1 MNLDKKQ
8 IAIATAAVLTGVA
21 LANSAMAQSP
31 TPQVIERVEVT
42 GSAIKRIDAETA
54 VPVTVLR
61 MDDLRNEG
69 VTTVEQVMSLL
80 SSVQMQTGAS
90 QIVGSGS
97 GGAAFANLRGIGANK
112 TLVLLNGRRVA
123 NNALSAVSP
132 DLGMIPIAAISR
144 VEVLRDGASALYGT
158 DAIGGVINFIT
169 RHDYAGGTVSAGFDS
184 PQHKGGQSTSAN
196 LGFGFGELGKD
207 KFNVFG
213 FIDHQSQDRIRGD
226 QRPFNSRYPGGI
238 SPTPFPANY
247 FQAGDSGNPAAPDCK
262 SDAGV
267 VLVSD
272 GGKGCNIATSRFV
285 NYIPKTERAS
295 AMVKATVAIT
305 PDTRVGLEFFAS
317 QSKVE
322 SIVAPVPYGGLI
334 QNRTLPDGS
343 LNPYYPGNPGSSI
356 TTPNI
361 PLDPNFAYAG
371 TRQGVRPGFV
381 FVKWRDL
388 PNGSRED
395 RSKND
400 QHRLILSLDGVV
412 ANWDYQTAL
421 TFNENK
427 YRQNLA
433 GYSDGAKITAGVLNG
448 IINPFGAQ
456 SAAGAAYI
464 DAAALNGNL
473 QNAKGT
479 VTGFD
484 AKASREF
491 GDWFSATRSAALAV
505 GAEYRREKY
514 RQAGNTEFAE
524 AVVASTGFDP
534 ETLNAGSRNVYAA
547 YAELNVPLTKRLD
560 VTAAMRYDNYSDV
573 GSTVNPKFSFRYEH
587 SKQVLVRGAVST
599 GFRAPDLYELNA
611 ANAFT
616 NTSSFNDPVNCPG
629 GVPIAGKP
637 RATNCQQQ
645 FQALTGGNI
654 NLKPEK
660 SKNATLGFV
669 FEPFKEANI
678 GIDFWWVNMSNQI
691 GALPAATVFG
701 DPTRFANVFRRNA
714 AGDLS
719 TDGSACPNPVTCGY
733 VDLRQQ
739 NLGDLKSNGIDFSG
753 SYRLPVGASA
763 LTFRLQSSYMIK
775 SDYQDYAGGP
785 FNVNVGAFVGAGPIF
800 RWQHNANLNWT
811 RGAVDLGLAVH
822 NKSSYLDQPNTRGT
836 GHRVGAYTTFDLY
849 GSWRPFKTLTLAAG
863 VRNLLDR
870 DPPLS
875 YQTTVFQAGYDPR
888 YTDPTGR
895 SFYIRASYT
904 FR

>member
-1 MNLDKKQ
+1 MNLERKQ
-8 IAIATAAVLTGVA
+8 IAIATAAVLAGVA
-21 LANSAMAQSP
+21 LANAAMAQSP
-31 TPQVIERVEVT
+31 TPQIIERVEVT

-69 VTTVEQVMSLL
+69 VNTVEQVMSLL
-80 SSVQMQTGAS
+80 SSVQMQTGTS

-97 GGAAFANLRGIGANK
+97 GGASLANLRGIGSNK
-112 TLVLLNGRRVA
+112 TLVLLNGRRIA
-123 NNALSAVSP
+123 NNALSAAAP
-132 DLGMIPIAAISR
+132 DLNMIPIAAISR

-169 RHDYAGGTVSAGFDS
+169 RSDYTGGTASAGFES
-184 PQHKGGQSTSAN
+184 PQHKGGQTTSAN
-196 LGFGFGELGKD
+196 LGFGFGDLSKER
-207 KFNVFG
+207 FNLFG
-213 FIDHQSQDRIRGD
+213 FVDHQSQERIRGN
-226 QRPFNSRYPGGI
+226 QRPFNARYPGGI

-247 FQAGDSGNPAAPDCK
+247 FQDGDSGNPAAPDCK
-262 SDAGV
+262 SDAGL

-272 GGKGCNIATSRFV
+272 GGKGCNLATAGFV

-295 AMVKATVAIT
+295 AMVKATLAIAA
-305 PDTRVGLEFFAS
+305 DTRAGLEFFVS

-322 SIVAPVPYGGLI
+322 SVIAPVPYGGLI

-343 LNPYYPGNPGSSI
+343 LNPYYPGNPGSSV

-361 PLDPNFAYAG
+361 PLDPNFAYTG
-371 TRQGVRPGFV
+371 TRQGVRPGFI

-388 PNGSRED
+388 PNGSRTD
-395 RSKND
+395 QSKND
-400 QHRLILSLDGVV
+400 QHRVILSLDGVV
-412 ANWDYQTAL
+412 ANWDYQTAA

-433 GYSDGAKITAGVLNG
+433 GYSDGPKITAGVLNG
-448 IINPFGAQ
+448 VINPFGAQ
-456 SAAGAAYI
+456 SAAGTALI
-464 DAAALNGNL
+464 EAAALNGTL
-473 QNAKGT
+473 QSAKGT
-479 VTGFD
+479 ITGLD
-484 AKASREF
+484 AKASRELS
-491 GDWFSATRSAALAV
+491 DWFGATRAAAVAV

-514 RQAGNTEFAE
+514 RQAANKEFAE
-524 AVVASTGFDP
+524 SVIASTGFDP
-534 ETLNAGSRNVYAA
+534 DTLNTGSRNVYAA
-547 YAELNVPLTKRLD
+547 YAEFNVPLTKRLD
-560 VTAAMRYDNYSDV
+560 MTAAIRYDNYSDV
-573 GSTVNPKFSFRYEH
+573 GSTVNPKLSFRYEH
-587 SKQVLVRGAVST
+587 SKQFLVRGAIST

-611 ANAFT
+611 ANVYT
-616 NTSSFNDPVNCPG
+616 NTSTFNDPVNCPD

-645 FQALTGGNI
+645 FQALTGGN
-654 NLKPEK
+654 NALKPEK

-669 FEPFKEANI
+669 FEPFKDTSL
-678 GIDFWWVNMSNQI
+678 GVDFWWLNMVDQI

-701 DPTRFANVFRRNA
+701 DHVRFASVFRRNA

-719 TDGSACPNPVTCGY
+719 TDGTACPNPVTCGY

-739 NLGDLKSNGIDFSG
+739 NLGDLKASGIDLSG
-753 SYRLPVGASA
+753 SYRLPLGASA
-763 LTFRLQSSYMIK
+763 LTFRLQSSYMLQ

-785 FNVNVGAFVGAGPIF
+785 FNQNVGAFVGAGPIF
-800 RWQHNANLNWT
+800 RWQHNGNVNWT

-822 NKSSYLDQPNTRGT
+822 YKSSYLDQPNARGS
-836 GHRVGAYTTFDLY
+836 GHRVGAYTTFDVY
-849 GSWRPFKTLTLAAG
+849 GAWHPLKSLTLTAG

-888 YTDPTGR
+888 YSDPTGR
-895 SFYIRASYT
+895 SFYVRGSYT